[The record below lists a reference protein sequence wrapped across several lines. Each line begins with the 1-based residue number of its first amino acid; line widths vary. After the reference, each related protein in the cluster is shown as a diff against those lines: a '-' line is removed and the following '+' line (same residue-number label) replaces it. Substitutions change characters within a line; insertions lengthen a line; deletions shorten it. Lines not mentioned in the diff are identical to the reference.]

1 MARTEGTYKF
11 SSNFELRARSPLDA
25 KQIVH
30 SLSDLINPSTWFTED
45 GGEWT
50 YVGMMVGVQEPSNGG
65 VYMLRGVDYTNQQNW
80 IKQADVSSMVYFVN
94 SSLGPRD
101 VSIAALYTWNGTQD
115 ASIVL
120 LRQWDVAQDASLGR
134 IDTSITSLDASMRA
148 IFLRGGMND
157 ASIKELYVWNDIQD
171 LSLGYINVYIQGLDS
186 SVTQLFSLNAGQEAS
201 ISHLYT
207 LDQNQDASIN
217 QLIQWNIVQDSSFVK
232 KAGDIMPGNLTVQ
245 GVLSSDS
252 SVVFNGIANASTG
265 VVLFYNPVTHVVSF
279 ADASSITTAKDGS
292 IGVLYAWNKAQ
303 DASIVKLDSSLSDT
317 VSLQDLA
324 VMNASL
330 GSDFTWINGLLEVS
344 IVTKDS
350 SVEDLF
356 NQKLNNTTDTFNGH
370 LTINGSISLFGN
382 LYQDGSTYIVSAEE
396 IHTKDDYII
405 LRDGA
410 VTALGDSSLSGFT
423 IIKPNGTNNVVFGT
437 ANDAV
442 LRVGW
447 QGDTLEAVA
456 TREDNPINNWFAYWD
471 DSSTMF
477 KTYDLVSHVDSS
489 YLRKTGGTV
498 NGNLSITG
506 EASLGKLQVEA
517 SVYFKGVPN
526 ASTGSVLFYD
536 PITKEVTYADS
547 SIIQGRSYVF
557 QQGLTE
563 TDGVV
568 EMGGEFTN
576 SISLEGSGEFTSIGF
591 NCKLTPGIESN
602 YSKLGINNTGVYGES
617 YRYVAEEMTQFC
629 LYRLKN
635 TSYLIGWGDPSS
647 SYDYDLGQ
655 WYPTKGIRIGS
666 NGIDLYV
673 RNENITNYETRV
685 TLDGSAGLTYGPD
698 SSILYESRT
707 LIDKYYA
714 DLTYAKVSGDIT
726 LQEGSTNK
734 VVFYNPS
741 TGKLLYSDSS
751 ILGGGGD
758 PGVLLNNKGTASG
771 NITLDLSKDL
781 RDKVSLTGTA
791 TFLLSNLSSTYSRTY
806 VIDISA
812 NGADRTISWDSSLST
827 SNWVNGDVL
836 LHIDAST
843 LAYVVSINTNGPS
856 KSDVLIS
863 WVKKGL

>member
-50 YVGMMVGVQEPSNGG
+50 YVGMIVGVQEPSNGG

-186 SVTQLFSLNAGQEAS
+186 SVTQLFSLNVGQEAS

-330 GSDFTWINGLLEVS
+330 GSNFTWINGLLEVS

-498 NGNLSITG
+498 NGNLSITS

-547 SIIQGRSYVF
+547 SIIQGRSYAF
-557 QQGLTE
+557 QKGLTE
-563 TDGVV
+563 VNGTVSL
-568 EMGGEFTN
+568 GGEFSN
-576 SISLEGSGEFTSIGF
+576 SIDLIG
-591 NCKLTPGIESN
+591 NNSPILLYSSENVAIDSN
-602 YSKLGINNTGVYGES
+602 YAYSRINKSNVENIAVKYLSE
-617 YRYVAEEMTQFC
+617 VMTQFTLSRVENNIC
-629 LYRLKN
+629 RF
-635 TSYLIGWGDPSS
+635 GWGDPSS
-647 SYDYDLGQ
+647 YFDQDFGLWHPRHGYNASSS
-655 WYPTKGIRIGS
+655 GIHMYTTV
-666 NGIDLYV
+666 NGIQTSV
-673 RNENITNYETRV
+673 VMN
-685 TLDGSAGLTYGPD
+685 GSTGLRYD
-698 SSILYESRT
+698 SSISYEPRT
-707 LIDKYYA
+707 LIDRYYA
-714 DLTYAKVSGDIT
+714 DSTYAKVSGDIT

-758 PGVLLNNKGTASG
+758 PGVLLNSKGTVSG

-836 LHIDAST
+836 LHIDANT